1 MIRVHSLFE
10 LCELAMKRKSVVAPN
25 FIPWNKPTPAAFVQN
40 LQGVIINRLIE
51 KGLFVY
57 EPKKGK
63 K

>member
-1 MIRVHSLFE
+1 
-10 LCELAMKRKSVVAPN
+10 MKRKSVVAPN